1 MTKRKRNT
9 KTTQLTTEVKIRR
22 PDAMYQTIEAAMHVI
37 DSDEAATMVE
47 GHTEAGLFV
56 KASTDVWRMLYQ
68 VLATNK
74 RIRDHQENRDD
85 FAKGQLLCANLI
97 QNAYAAGMRAAMPKD
112 TTDE

>member
-9 KTTQLTTEVKIRR
+9 KTMQPTTEVKIRR
-22 PDAMYQTIEAAMHVI
+22 PDAMYQTIETAMRVI
-37 DSDEAATMVE
+37 DSDEAAAMVE
-47 GHTEAGLFV
+47 GHSEAGLFV

-68 VLATNK
+68 VLAADN
-74 RIRDHQENRDD
+74 RIRNHQKNQDD